1 MKDQFKTDTINF
13 CILIGM
19 IVVSYFLVTN
29 ILLNA

>member
-1 MKDQFKTDTINF
+1 MKNELKKDTVNF

-19 IVVSYFLVTN
+19 MVVSYFLVTN